1 MTNNREPVSEK
12 LARALE
18 EARAPAWMI
27 KKARAGDYDD
37 YKSVDP
43 TPIHTLVQDCRTANL
58 PKIAYR
64 AMRGDFDAPA
74 WEGEEW
80 ANGPEGQEIRRLFGL

>member
-1 MTNNREPVSEK
+1 MTNREPTTEK
-12 LARALE
+12 LAKALE
-18 EARAPAWMI
+18 EARAPEWMI
-27 KKARAGDYDD
+27 KKARAGRYDD

-43 TPIHTLVQDCRTANL
+43 TPIHTLVQDCVKANL

-64 AMRGDFDAPA
+64 AMRGDFDAQE

-80 ANGPEGQEIRRLFGL
+80 ANSPEGQEIRRHFGL